1 MTEYLDSQ
9 LRLTEYAGSEL
20 TDRIELLLCD
30 MGMMPRLK
38 GYRCLCRAIE
48 LVYIEPG
55 AIQNVMQGLYSRIAE
70 ETGTTP
76 FCVERNCRTAI
87 KLLWKN
93 TEQTILGNYFFR
105 YYGEAPAVREF
116 VAQLADRLRRNL
128 I

>member
-20 TDRIELLLCD
+20 TDKIERLLCD
-30 MGMMPRLK
+30 MGMMTRLK

-48 LVYIEPG
+48 LVYIEPV

-87 KLLWKN
+87 KLMWKN
-93 TEQTILGNYFFR
+93 TGKSVSDNYFFG
-105 YYGEAPAVREF
+105 YCIEAPAVREF

>member
-1 MTEYLDSQ
+1 MTEYLNSQ
-9 LRLTEYAGSEL
+9 LRLTEYAGTEL
-20 TDRIELLLCD
+20 TDKIECLLCD

-48 LVYIEPG
+48 LVYIEPT

-70 ETGTTP
+70 EMGTTI

-87 KLLWKN
+87 KLAWKN
-93 TEQTILGNYFFR
+93 MDKPISDDYFF
-105 YYGEAPAVREF
+105 GCCADAPAVREF